1 MKELILKKLDF
12 KSYVLLS
19 FTMGIAL
26 GLAGGTL
33 FLLLSFVSGDVYF
46 DLGEDQFNGIPAGI
60 ASFIA
65 MPVFFAIVGAINGL
79 IGFLPFKLLMKAKK
93 ELKLMA
99 EYDTMS

>member
-33 FLLLSFVSGDVYF
+33 FLLLSFVSEDVF
-46 DLGEDQFNGIPAGI
+46 FNLGENYLNGIPAGI

-65 MPVFFAIVGAINGL
+65 MPFFFAIVGAINGL
-79 IGFLPFKLLMKAKK
+79 IGFLPFKLLMKVQKK
-93 ELKLMA
+93 LKLTA
-99 EYDTMS
+99 EYDTMF